1 MQDHLLVNILK
12 GLGKFPQISSKPGKL
27 FLKETGNISMRYKER
42 MSIICSVDIFDI
54 KCFKNQNIFWEKY
67 LS

>member
-1 MQDHLLVNILK
+1 
-12 GLGKFPQISSKPGKL
+12 
-27 FLKETGNISMRYKER
+27 MRYKER
-42 MSIICSVDIFDI
+42 MSIICYVDIFDI